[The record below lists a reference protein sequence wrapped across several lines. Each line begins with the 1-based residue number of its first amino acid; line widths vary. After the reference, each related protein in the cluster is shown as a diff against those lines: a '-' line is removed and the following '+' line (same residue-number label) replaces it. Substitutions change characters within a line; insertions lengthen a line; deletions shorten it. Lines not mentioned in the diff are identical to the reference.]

1 MHTDDTIKRAAELAV
16 RYNCAIEISVGPYG
30 TARVRATR
38 DGTMADVGAALGAV
52 GDALEAIARKLAGP
66 SPAITYPE
74 QKPPPS
80 HPVQFA
86 RGTAQAVAGLAFP
99 AADDDE
105 PIRIGEIVAASDP
118 GIVHVTIDVS
128 KTLANVTETQDGR
141 FVLWMAIPREAWPG
155 KI

>member
-1 MHTDDTIKRAAELAV
+1 MATTLIQQSTRADDERFRSQVRAALMRDLPDLLV
-16 RYNCAIEISVGPYG
+16 
-30 TARVRATR
+30 ATL
-38 DGTMADVGAALGAV
+38 GGVYAPGADANAQAQN
-52 GDALEAIARKLAGP
+52 AGK
-66 SPAITYPE
+66 A
-74 QKPPPS
+74 QA
-80 HPVQFA
+80 FA
-86 RGTAQAVAGLAFP
+86 RRIVEERERVVQQVAQAVAGLAFP

>member
-1 MHTDDTIKRAAELAV
+1 MQFVRRAAQ
-16 RYNCAIEISVGPYG
+16 
-30 TARVRATR
+30 T
-38 DGTMADVGAALGAV
+38 
-52 GDALEAIARKLAGP
+52 
-66 SPAITYPE
+66 
-74 QKPPPS
+74 
-80 HPVQFA
+80 
-86 RGTAQAVAGLAFP
+86 VAGLAFP